1 MNAQLQAAGSP
12 RPDSPFLCTT
22 KADRTVSW
30 LLASLLCLAL
40 LASVLA
46 IVWLTNL
53 SQQSN
58 PSLGGTGLGTIE
70 QFFGAPVPQQAL
82 DVLTPEDLTDD
93 PSHIPVASVEAELT
107 AIVEQ
112 LGELD
117 AELVDEPPGG
127 RKGTGIGDGAEPGV
141 IVVPPDDNR
150 PQRWSFSIDRIASID
165 EYTQMLDQLGI
176 ELGTFD
182 VAGFVYLT
190 DVRSKM
196 PGQRRPTVSRD
207 DRFYTVWQSGSLA
220 QMDHQLFR
228 RAGVDRLPTRPMVH
242 FFSPQL
248 ESQLAA
254 MELEA
259 TRKNGRKLKDI
270 RRTSFNLR
278 KQSGRFVFYVG
289 QQHFRN

>member
-1 MNAQLQAAGSP
+1 
-12 RPDSPFLCTT
+12 
-22 KADRTVSW
+22 
-30 LLASLLCLAL
+30 
-40 LASVLA
+40 VLA

-53 SQQSN
+53 SQQSDL
-58 PSLGGTGLGTIE
+58 SLGGTGLGTFE
-70 QFFGAPVPQQAL
+70 YLFGAPVPQQAL
-82 DVLTPEDLTDD
+82 DVLTPEDPTDD
-93 PSHIPVASVEAELT
+93 PSHVPETSIEAELT

-127 RKGTGIGDGAEPGV
+127 QKGTGIGDGAEPGV
-141 IVVPPDDNR
+141 IVVPPDDSR
-150 PQRWSFSIDRIASID
+150 PQRWFFSIDRIASID

-182 VAGFVYLT
+182 AAGFVYLT
-190 DVRSKM
+190 NVRSKM
-196 PGQRRPTVSRD
+196 PGQRRPTASRD
-207 DRFYTVWQSGSLA
+207 DRFYTVWQNGSLA

-228 RAGVDRLPTRPMVH
+228 RARVDRLPTRPMVH

-259 TRKNGRKLKDI
+259 TKKNGRKLKDV
-270 RRTSFNLR
+270 RRTSFQLR
-278 KQSGRFVFYVG
+278 KLSGRFVLYVS
-289 QQHFRN
+289 QQHFRD